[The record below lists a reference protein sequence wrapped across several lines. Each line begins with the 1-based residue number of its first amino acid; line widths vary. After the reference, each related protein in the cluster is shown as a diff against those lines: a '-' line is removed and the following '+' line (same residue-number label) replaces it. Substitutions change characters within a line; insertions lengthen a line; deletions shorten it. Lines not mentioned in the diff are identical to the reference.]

1 MNYFRK
7 IIYFAIPY
15 KKFAFLN
22 IFFNI
27 LYAIFS
33 ALSFLALIP
42 MLDVLFNTTKVV
54 YEVPKYDGI
63 INLKEFLI
71 NSLNYYISESVISNP
86 EESLL
91 IAICLIILLFFLK
104 NLFNYLALFFITFLR
119 NGILKDLREKLYEK
133 SIKQSISFYSKKKKG
148 DILSRIT
155 SDVLEIQHSFLSIL
169 ELLIRE
175 PLTILFTLIVM
186 FSINKSILSTASIW
200 TIIKSTPAFAN

>member
-86 EESLL
+86 EEALL
-91 IAICLIILLFFLK
+91 IANCLIILLFFLASCK
-104 NLFNYLALFFITFLR
+104 SNMVVNTDSLNPQNLY
-119 NGILKDLREKLYEK
+119 D
-133 SIKQSISFYSKKKKG
+133 
-148 DILSRIT
+148 
-155 SDVLEIQHSFLSIL
+155 
-169 ELLIRE
+169 
-175 PLTILFTLIVM
+175 LTISEYNEMLINY
-186 FSINKSILSTASIW
+186 NKNKDFPNID
-200 TIIKSTPAFAN
+200 K

>member
-1 MNYFRK
+1 MNYFKK

-42 MLDVLFNTTKVV
+42 MLDVLFNTTKIV

-86 EESLL
+86 ERALL
-91 IAICLIILLFFLK
+91 IAICLIILLF
-104 NLFNYLALFFITFLR
+104 
-119 NGILKDLREKLYEK
+119 
-133 SIKQSISFYSKKKKG
+133 
-148 DILSRIT
+148 
-155 SDVLEIQHSFLSIL
+155 
-169 ELLIRE
+169 LLI
-175 PLTILFTLIVM
+175 IIFVNLI
-186 FSINKSILSTASIW
+186 N
-200 TIIKSTPAFAN
+200 